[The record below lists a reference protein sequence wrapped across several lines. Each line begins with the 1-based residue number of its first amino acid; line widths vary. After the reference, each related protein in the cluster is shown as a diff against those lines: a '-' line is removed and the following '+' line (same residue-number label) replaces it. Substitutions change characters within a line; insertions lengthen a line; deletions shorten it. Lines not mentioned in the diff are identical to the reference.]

1 MLFLAYG
8 TTITILSTYRLARDQ
23 PGDYLYL
30 YKSRNCKDW
39 CNAVP
44 TVVRHARYAVL
55 RPWRMEIDESVERHL
70 KMSFAGRY
78 ASEDVENLTRERW
91 YRELWGRRCLCVE

>member
-1 MLFLAYG
+1 
-8 TTITILSTYRLARDQ
+8 
-23 PGDYLYL
+23 
-30 YKSRNCKDW
+30 
-39 CNAVP
+39 
-44 TVVRHARYAVL
+44 
-55 RPWRMEIDESVERHL
+55 MEIDESVERHL